1 MSSTSKILFLYTL
14 DFPYGNIEPYL
25 FNELPIL
32 CTYFKKII
40 IVPSEKREAN
50 NVLPENVEVVCAQD
64 IAFHSTKKKLFLKN
78 FFLIAGI
85 LAAEFFNCKAK
96 LFFFSRFRLTLS
108 EILYS
113 LVLSEKMKTLI
124 DKETLP
130 AIHYSFWM
138 NDYVLSLSILKQK
151 KQITNYAFRVHGFD
165 LYEERRP
172 YNYIPFRERN
182 YKYSSGIYSV
192 SKLGLNYIKLR
203 FSFSEKANY
212 SYLGTLD
219 HGINPFSDKLFIIV
233 TCSGIIPLKRL
244 DLLAKAI
251 ALIQFPVKW
260 YHFGDGNNKNKE
272 ELQKITNRFAQNIEV
287 EFKGHVSQKEIFDF
301 YKTNPVSVFIN
312 VSETEGLPVSVM
324 EAISFGIP
332 VIGTD
337 VGGTSEIITSQ
348 TGWLVKK
355 DITEKELADK
365 INSFKISD
373 LNSVDFRKKVK
384 IFWHEN
390 FSAQKNYNQFSG
402 QLLALK

>member
-1 MSSTSKILFLYTL
+1 
-14 DFPYGNIEPYL
+14 
-25 FNELPIL
+25 
-32 CTYFKKII
+32 
-40 IVPSEKREAN
+40 
-50 NVLPENVEVVCAQD
+50 
-64 IAFHSTKKKLFLKN
+64 
-78 FFLIAGI
+78 
-85 LAAEFFNCKAK
+85 
-96 LFFFSRFRLTLS
+96 
-108 EILYS
+108 
-113 LVLSEKMKTLI
+113 MKTLI

-384 IFWHEN
+384 ICWHEN